1 MMTLDMFIERL
12 KYWTGAASVSWR
24 TAGGELRT
32 NFDQCP
38 ITCVAQHEKDAVFDN
53 GEYDDAAEVLGL
65 DILVA
70 DRIVWAADNTPPPHP
85 RYEGPLRKLLFE
97 ACGITKGG

>member
-1 MMTLDMFIERL
+1 MTLATFIERL
-12 KYWTGAASVSWR
+12 KYWTGAAEVRWR

-32 NFDQCP
+32 NFEQCP
-38 ITCVAQHEKDAVFDN
+38 ITCVAQHEKNAVFDN
-53 GEYDDAAEVLGL
+53 GQYDDAAEVLGL

-85 RYEGPLRKLLFE
+85 RYEGALRKQLFA
-97 ACGITKGG
+97 ACGVTERG